1 NGYASEINSFVPSM
15 HWIAANPKDLNDYK
29 YDPEKAKK
37 ILDKLGYKDRDGDG
51 FREDPKG
58 NKFEINFKHYSGSN
72 PTFEPRTA
80 AIKDFWEKVGLKT
93 NVKLVEFGKYNE
105 DLANASKDM
114 EVYFRSWAGG
124 TDPDP
129 SDLYHTDRPQNEMR
143 TVLPKSDQYLDD
155 ALDFEKVGI
164 DEKKRKDIY
173 VKWQKY
179 MNDELPGLP
188 MFQGK
193 SITIVNDKVRNLD
206 IEIGTDQSLYNLTKE
221 A

>member
-1 NGYASEINSFVPSM
+1 M
-15 HWIAANPKDLNDYK
+15 HL
-29 YDPEKAKK
+29 K
-37 ILDKLGYKDRDGDG
+37 IWKCTSDHGQ
-51 FREDPKG
+51 
-58 NKFEINFKHYSGSN
+58 
-72 PTFEPRTA
+72 
-80 AIKDFWEKVGLKT
+80 
-93 NVKLVEFGKYNE
+93 
-105 DLANASKDM
+105 
-114 EVYFRSWAGG
+114 EVQIQIHQIY
-124 TDPDP
+124 TTLID
-129 SDLYHTDRPQNEMR
+129 PQNEMR

-206 IEIGTDQSLYNLTKE
+206 IEIELIKVYII
-221 A
+221 

>member
-1 NGYASEINSFVPSM
+1 MVTDLEILKVINLRLT
-15 HWIAANPKDLNDYK
+15 LNIIQVQIY
-29 YDPEKAKK
+29 
-37 ILDKLGYKDRDGDG
+37 
-51 FREDPKG
+51 
-58 NKFEINFKHYSGSN
+58 
-72 PTFEPRTA
+72 FEPRTA

-155 ALDFEKVGI
+155 ALDS
-164 DEKKRKDIY
+164 R
-173 VKWQKY
+173 
-179 MNDELPGLP
+179 
-188 MFQGK
+188 
-193 SITIVNDKVRNLD
+193 
-206 IEIGTDQSLYNLTKE
+206 
-221 A
+221 